1 MKKDIKDCLKASVC
15 WFLVFIIMLICSI
28 ITGIDGIFCFIGIF
42 SLIGSIVCLITGIVK
57 LVKNKVGNIQAKK
70 PKCKKSDDKYF
81 LEKANKI
88 EQECNNNIQHFQELI
103 NINTQDKEELATTL
117 KTKKDEKS
125 KVDNVINNF
134 IKENVIKIGKGVTV
148 NMINNTIEYYSSII
162 SMEDITGVQ
171 VQCNSKIV
179 TESNTV
185 EERKARKGLVSTV
198 GRATVGIALT
208 GGMPVGAVLGLTGSK
223 KTKGTSS
230 TTTTQ
235 KEVNSYTVVILTN
248 SIKDSVVTITCGDS
262 EVEAVRIS
270 NAINNA
276 CINIGTLDTEE
287 HQANLQVSAK
297 LGEEIQVLKDKIK
310 VLNEEIKELSKNIKE
325 LNKQCNKKIKQLR
338 KELKSK

>member
-1 MKKDIKDCLKASVC
+1 MEFLKASFA
-15 WFLVFIIMLICSI
+15 WFLVFIIMLFCSAI
-28 ITGIDGIFCFIGIF
+28 SGIDGIFMFIGYFALFCSIF
-42 SLIGSIVCLITGIVK
+42 CLLGGIVD

-70 PKCKKSDDKYF
+70 PKYKKSDDKYF

-103 NINTQDKEELATTL
+103 NINTQDKEELVTTL

-134 IKENVIKIGKGVTV
+134 IKENVIKIGKGVAV

-208 GGMPVGAVLGLTGSK
+208 GGMPVGAVLGLTGTK
-223 KTKGTSS
+223 KTKGKSS

-235 KEVNSYTVVILTN
+235 KEVNTYTVIILTN
-248 SIKDSVVTITCGDS
+248 NIKNSVFTINCGDS
-262 EVEAVRIS
+262 ETDAIRIS

-276 CINIGTLDTEE
+276 CINIGALDTEE
-287 HQANLQVSAK
+287 HEVNLQTSAK
-297 LGEEIQVLKDKIK
+297 LSGEIQALKDKINALDGDIERFNK
-310 VLNEEIKELSKNIKE
+310 TIKD
-325 LNKQCNKKIKQLR
+325 LNKQCNKQIKQLR
-338 KELKSK
+338 KELKKDAIN